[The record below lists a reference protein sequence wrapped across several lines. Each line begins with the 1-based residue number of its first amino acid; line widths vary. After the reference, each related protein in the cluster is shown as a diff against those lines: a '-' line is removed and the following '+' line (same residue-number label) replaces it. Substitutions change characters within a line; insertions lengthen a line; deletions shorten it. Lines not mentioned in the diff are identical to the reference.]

1 MSLSTSF
8 FYTWRNYLREDLNID
23 IYNKLYKIATVNFC
37 GIRSD
42 SYPKLE
48 LQM

>member
-8 FYTWRNYLREDLNID
+8 FYTWRNDLREDLNIG
-23 IYNKLYKIATVNFC
+23 IYNKLYKIATDNFC
-37 GIRSD
+37 GIRND
-42 SYPKLE
+42 GYPKLE